1 MKDPGTEFS
10 VHSNKPM
17 NQDRGPSTH
26 SEIRSF
32 YDEMFSY
39 LKFHR
44 ASVAFHVAGQ
54 HRVPITELTI
64 LNKQHTQ
71 TNDRTD

>member
-1 MKDPGTEFS
+1 MKDPGTEFR
-10 VHSNKPM
+10 VM

-39 LKFHR
+39 LKFHPDTVILPCGASR

-54 HRVPITELTI
+54 HQVPITE
-64 LNKQHTQ
+64 
-71 TNDRTD
+71 